1 MFWTNNFDA
10 QGFRK
15 LQDGR
20 LEQAQQEVERM
31 LSVEGKRTIE
41 NTLAPYDQALRRLD
55 AAGSQAEL
63 MQEVHPDAEFRSTAE
78 NISQK
83 INVFATELSL
93 NRDIFD
99 ALSEMDLEGADAE
112 TKYYVERILRDF
124 RLAGVDKDEATR
136 EKIKSLR
143 DELVVIGQDFARN
156 IRDGKKT
163 VTVADASEL
172 EGLPQ
177 DFIEHHKPD
186 ADGKITLTTDYPDVI
201 PVMTYAKSE
210 DLRHRLY
217 LAVNNKAYPEN
228 IPVLERLT
236 AKRLELAKLLG
247 FETWAEYIT
256 ADKMIK
262 TSANASDFIG
272 KIVDVSGERAR
283 KEYEELLECKRQ
295 YVPDATV
302 INRWESAYYSELVR
316 KANYN
321 FDSQSVRPYFPYERV
336 KQGVL
341 DVAGKLFS
349 VKFEQVKDA
358 AVWHPSVECWEMFE
372 DGKLAGR
379 FYLDMHPREGKY
391 SHAAQF
397 NVKTGVAGEQVPEA
411 CLICNFPGG
420 TDDGGDAGLMEHGD
434 VSTFFHEF
442 GHLLHTLFAGRQKWV
457 GIGGIKTEW
466 DFVEVPSQ
474 LLEEWM
480 QDAATLQTFARH
492 YETGEPIPTSL
503 VEQMNR
509 AGEFGK
515 GLHVR
520 QQMAYARLSLS
531 LYDGSETQ
539 TDTDALVKSISEKY
553 SPFPFVEDTHMQASF
568 GHLDSYSAIYYTY
581 MWSLVL
587 AKDIFSQFDKN
598 NLLAPAVA
606 KRYRQMILEPGGSKP
621 AETLVE
627 NFLGRKSDFTAYQN
641 WLNEDAVSAN

>member
-10 QGFRK
+10 ESFGK
-15 LQDGR
+15 LQDER
-20 LEQAQQEVERM
+20 LQQAQDEIEKM
-31 LSVEGKRTIE
+31 LLDSETRTIE
-41 NTLAPYDQALRRLD
+41 NTLAPYDRAMRYLD
-55 AAGSQAEL
+55 AAGSQTEL
-63 MQEVHPDAEFRSTAE
+63 IQEVHPDAEFRQAAE

-83 INVFATELSL
+83 INIFATELSL

-99 ALSEMDLEGADAE
+99 ALSAMNLDDVDAE
-112 TKYYVERILRDF
+112 TKYYVEKTLRDF

-136 EKIKSLR
+136 EKIKALR

-163 VTVADASEL
+163 VVADNVSEL

-177 DFIEHHKPD
+177 DFIEQHKPG

-228 IPVLERLT
+228 ISVLERMT
-236 AKRLELAKLLG
+236 AKRLELANLLG
-247 FETWAEYIT
+247 FETWAEYVT

-262 TSANASDFIG
+262 SSANASDFIG
-272 KIVDVSGERAR
+272 KIVDVSGERAK
-283 KEYEELLECKRQ
+283 KEYEELLERKRQ
-295 YVPDATV
+295 DAPEATV

-349 VKFEQVKDA
+349 VEFRQVKDA

-372 DGKLAGR
+372 DDNLTGR

-391 SHAAQF
+391 SHAAMF
-397 NVKTGVAGEQVPEA
+397 HLKTGVAGEQIPEA

-420 TDDGGDAGLMEHGD
+420 ADDDAGLMEHGD

-480 QDAATLQTFARH
+480 QDAPTLQTFARH
-492 YETGEPIPTSL
+492 YETNEPIPTAL

-515 GLHVR
+515 GLQVR

-531 LYDGSETQ
+531 LYDRPEIS
-539 TDTDALVKSISEKY
+539 TDTDALVKEISEKY

-568 GHLDSYSAIYYTY
+568 GHLDGYSAIYYTY

-587 AKDIFSQFDKN
+587 AKDIFSRFDKSD
-598 NLLAPAVA
+598 LLAPAIA
-606 KRYRQMILEPGGSKP
+606 KKYRQTILEPGGSQP

-627 NFLGRKSDFTAYQN
+627 NFLGRKSDFAAYQN
-641 WLNEDAVSAN
+641 WLNKDAVSAN